1 VLVGERDGAY
11 RRGRK
16 SRCGTGA
23 EEAVVVGEER
33 MGEGVLPPAS
43 VEKRGGGRL
52 AEQGDTHDI
61 SATDLLMKERRGGH
75 R

>member
-1 VLVGERDGAY
+1 
-11 RRGRK
+11 
-16 SRCGTGA
+16 
-23 EEAVVVGEER
+23 VVGEER